1 MSKSTSYLLLIIVFL
16 ACCAGVNA
24 QDPQQVNVA
33 VKIIEFQTSK
43 ATGTGLSTYFQ
54 HRVEPR
60 PYGIVSTG
68 RGAITA
74 ASLAFPNTAAG
85 GITLFLD
92 RLSSYYGDFEVV
104 LQALVDQ
111 NRAFILSQ
119 PKVMVP
125 VGSATPTVIKT
136 TQDVSYEN
144 TVVVGATTTQTTA
157 FRATGVTLTVSALQV
172 VDDDGNPTTQDDVYI
187 QLKLIAEINEE
198 GQRITVALDDK
209 ASTGTLFTQAS
220 NAITVPEFIS
230 RSIDTTVWVRQ
241 DQVLILG
248 GLYRNTKNKNIASL
262 PWLTQGENIL
272 NTVAEWVSPLSDTPE
287 VPLTSALGNRETSEA
302 RRELVFMVKA
312 DLWRKAYTV
321 TQSLEEYEESEE
333 TAVEEGET
341 EEDVIEPRPGPGFFE
356 NLMDSLT
363 GDGQSIGNS
372 LGGVK

>member
-1 MSKSTSYLLLIIVFL
+1 MMKNIPYITVLLAFCCFL
-16 ACCAGVNA
+16 APA
-24 QDPQQVNVA
+24 QEQQQVNVS

-43 ATGTGLSTYFQ
+43 GSATGLSTYFK

-74 ASLAFPNTAAG
+74 ASLAFPNVSTG
-85 GITLFLD
+85 GISLFLD

-119 PKVMVP
+119 PKVMVA
-125 VGSATPTVIKT
+125 VGSEAPTIIKT

-157 FRATGVTLTVSALQV
+157 FRATGVTLTVNALKV
-172 VDDDGNPTTQDDVYI
+172 VDDDGDPTTQDDVYI
-187 QLKLIAEINEE
+187 LLKLIAEINEE
-198 GQRITVALDDK
+198 GERITVALDDR
-209 ASTGTLFTQAS
+209 TGTGGTLFSEAS
-220 NAITVPEFIS
+220 NAITVPEFIT

-248 GLYRNTKNKNIASL
+248 GLYRNTKNKNVASL
-262 PWLTQGENIL
+262 PWLTQGQNIL
-272 NTVAEWVSPLSDTPE
+272 NNVAEWVSPLSETPE
-287 VPLTSALGNRETSEA
+287 IPLTSAIGSREDSES
-302 RRELVFMVKA
+302 RRELVFLVKA

-321 TQSLEEYEESEE
+321 TQGFEEYEESDEE
-333 TAVEEGET
+333 STEGEGGD
-341 EEDVIEPRPGPGFFE
+341 EIIRPRPGPGFFDG
-356 NLMDSLT
+356 LMDTLT
-363 GDGQSIGNS
+363 GDGQGVNNS
-372 LGGVK
+372 LGRGD